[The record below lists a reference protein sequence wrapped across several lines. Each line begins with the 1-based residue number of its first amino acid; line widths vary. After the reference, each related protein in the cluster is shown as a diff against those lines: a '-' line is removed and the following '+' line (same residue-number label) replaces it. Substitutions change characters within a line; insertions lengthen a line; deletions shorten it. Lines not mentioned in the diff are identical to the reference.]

1 MQSRR
6 KMYYV
11 LDKIM
16 FEFRRE
22 EDSDRNEVYRIHQDA
37 FQRDDEAELVEK
49 LRKNSQFNPNLSF
62 IAVMEKKIVGHILFT
77 PVQISSKSIS
87 SLALAPIS
95 ILREY
100 QRQGIGSQLIEYALN
115 EVKSQGFES
124 VIVLGH
130 EHFYPRFGFL
140 PAKKFQIRAPIPLE
154 NENCFMALE
163 LKPQALTINDRE
175 GIVQY
180 LPEFGI

>member
-1 MQSRR
+1 V
-6 KMYYV
+6 YCV

-16 FEFRRE
+16 LKFRRE
-22 EDSDRNEVYRIHQDA
+22 ENSDREEVYRIHQDA

-49 LRKNSQFNPNLSF
+49 LRKNKQFNSNLSF
-62 IAVMEKKIVGHILFT
+62 VALVDNKIVGHILFT

-87 SLALAPIS
+87 SLALAPVS
-95 ILREY
+95 ILSEY
-100 QRQGIGSQLIEYALN
+100 QRKGIGSQLIEYALN
-115 EVKSQGFES
+115 QLKSQGFSS

-140 PAKKFQIRAPIPLE
+140 PAKKFKIRAPFPLE

-163 LKPQALTINDRE
+163 LKPQAFPLDDKE

-180 LPEFGI
+180 LPEFGL